1 MELKVDDFVKNIKRP
16 YLTVLGVF
24 VVAVSLFFDAI
35 MFFYAKLYDKL
46 PIYLLVFMAFT
57 AVILIMMYI
66 QEKNENYKVEKRYV
80 VRYLTLNVIVG
91 YTLPLLFVSIYVFG
105 VVGFGFDVFNYCLGI
120 ILMLFIS
127 WLGLFLFYKN
137 EFDSENPNPAVNAIA
152 IIIKLFAFGGIF
164 YISLIV
170 PVTQQEEIF
179 IGLSIFINIIVDAL
193 LVRSYFNYALYKSIK
208 KDIENEGKTM

>member
-35 MFFYAKLYDKL
+35 MFYAKLYDKL
-46 PIYLLVFMAFT
+46 PMYLLVFMAFT

-105 VVGFGFDVFNYCLGI
+105 VVGFGFDVFDYCLGI

-152 IIIKLFAFGGIF
+152 IIIKLFAWRNIL
-164 YISLIV
+164 YKSNSSCN
-170 PVTQQEEIF
+170 TAREIF

>member
-1 MELKVDDFVKNIKRP
+1 
-16 YLTVLGVF
+16 
-24 VVAVSLFFDAI
+24 
-35 MFFYAKLYDKL
+35 
-46 PIYLLVFMAFT
+46 
-57 AVILIMMYI
+57 
-66 QEKNENYKVEKRYV
+66 
-80 VRYLTLNVIVG
+80 
-91 YTLPLLFVSIYVFG
+91 
-105 VVGFGFDVFNYCLGI
+105 
-120 ILMLFIS
+120 

>member
-1 MELKVDDFVKNIKRP
+1 MELKVDDFVRNIKRP
-16 YLTVLGVF
+16 YLTPF
-24 VVAVSLFFDAI
+24 VIFTILLSLFFDAI
-35 MFFYAKLYDKL
+35 MFFNSKLYDKL
-46 PIYLLVFMAFT
+46 PLYLVVFLIFAIVMS
-57 AVILIMMYI
+57 ILLYL
-66 QEKNENYKVEKRYV
+66 QEKSEKVKVEEKNVIWYM
-80 VRYLTLNVIVG
+80 TLNVITG
-91 YTLPLLFVSIYVFG
+91 YSMPLFIASTY
-105 VVGFGFDVFNYCLGI
+105 VVGAAVNDIDVFYYWCGVA
-120 ILMLFIS
+120 LMLFIS